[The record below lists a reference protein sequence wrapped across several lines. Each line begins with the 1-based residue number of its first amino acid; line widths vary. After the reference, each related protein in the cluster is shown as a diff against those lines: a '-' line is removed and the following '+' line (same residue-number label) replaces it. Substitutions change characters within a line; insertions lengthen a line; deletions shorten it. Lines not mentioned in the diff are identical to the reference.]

1 MTIEVFKKAVDN
13 MATAFEEYKK
23 TNDERLAALAS
34 GKDAGELGAKLD
46 RIEKDVSKWNALKAM
61 VEKDIEAQSEL
72 KDRLEELEAKSKAPG
87 RTVADKLNAEY
98 KENWVEWV
106 RAKGQSAQ
114 HEAKMQELSKK
125 AIEAKAA
132 VTIATPSAGGFAV
145 PEEISTMIEVLE
157 KKFSP
162 VRDLVKVVKVGT
174 GDYKELV
181 NIRGTT
187 SGWVGESTSRT
198 ATDASLL
205 RERAPTNGE
214 LYAYPQASEWSLD
227 DMFFNVEQWLA
238 EEVAQS
244 FAIAEG
250 LAVIEGNGTNSPTG
264 MLNTAPVSTADF
276 ASPLRA
282 AAAYQFIPSLS
293 PSSPAVA
300 EIVPD
305 ALIDLIYS
313 LNSAYRS
320 GAQFVMNSNTIGAV
334 RKLKDTNG
342 QYHWQ
347 PGLQQGQPDRLL
359 GYGLSPWEQMPDIGT
374 NELPIGFGNWKRAY
388 VLAERIGLRMTRD
401 NVTTI
406 GFVKFYMRRR
416 EGGTVLNN
424 DAAKFLKTTVA

>member
-1 MTIEVFKKAVDN
+1 
-13 MATAFEEYKK
+13 
-23 TNDERLAALAS
+23 
-34 GKDAGELGAKLD
+34 
-46 RIEKDVSKWNALKAM
+46 
-61 VEKDIEAQSEL
+61 
-72 KDRLEELEAKSKAPG
+72 
-87 RTVADKLNAEY
+87 
-98 KENWVEWV
+98 
-106 RAKGQSAQ
+106 
-114 HEAKMQELSKK
+114 
-125 AIEAKAA
+125 
-132 VTIATPSAGGFAV
+132 V

-227 DMFFNVEQWLA
+227 DMFFNVEEWLA

-244 FAIAEG
+244 FAVAEG
-250 LAVIEGNGTNSPTG
+250 LAVISGNGTNSPTG
-264 MLNTAPVSTADF
+264 MLNTPPVATADF

-282 AAAYQFIPSLS
+282 AAAYQFIPSLTS
-293 PSSPAVA
+293 LSPAAA
-300 EIVPD
+300 EILPD
-305 ALIDLIYS
+305 ALIDLIYA
-313 LNSAYRS
+313 LNSTYRS
-320 GAQFVMNSNTIGAV
+320 GAQFIMNSNTIGAV

-347 PGLQQGQPDRLL
+347 PGLQQGQPDKLL

-374 NELPIGFGNWKRAY
+374 NALPIGFGNWKRAY

-424 DAAKFLKTTVA
+424 DAAKFLKTTIA